1 MATGQV
7 LFQRFF
13 CRKSMRD
20 FNVRRMACACLFLAT
35 KLEESHRRTRDVLM
49 VFDRINKRRDGSR
62 SLPLLIPE
70 TKEYD
75 IMKERVITYERILL
89 KTFGFIIH
97 CVHPHKFVNSF
108 VHSLEGS
115 DELQQLAW
123 NMLNDS
129 LRTTLCVR
137 FKGHVVAAGA
147 IYLAARRLQVPLPSS
162 PAWWEAFKVPTDQ
175 MVEVVLALDAL
186 YQRPKASYIEVNPE
200 VLKQHQALSG
210 LGNKQ
215 LTPGPEVGNDSP
227 AVAQDSSVIRGG
239 PDLASQQQGP
249 PPVAGT
255 TAAPPGNAAE
265 MLAAAVA
272 AAQQRL
278 QGSAPASGINAA
290 QAAAVAAAA
299 QAAQAAAAAAA
310 KPDPDT
316 VSTLHQGG
324 NGNGP
329 TLTGGQANGGG
340 QATSAV
346 EGGAVQSRKR
356 SRSRERSQERS
367 RRHSRSRSR
376 SRSRD
381 RHRNGSRRDHRS
393 RSRERDR
400 DRERRDHRDHHRDR
414 DREREK
420 EKERRDGGRDRGRDR
435 ERGRDERHDRDGAD
449 RGDLPQP
456 PPLPP
461 RPDRRR

>member
-1 MATGQV
+1 
-7 LFQRFF
+7 
-13 CRKSMRD
+13 
-20 FNVRRMACACLFLAT
+20 
-35 KLEESHRRTRDVLM
+35 
-49 VFDRINKRRDGSR
+49 
-62 SLPLLIPE
+62 
-70 TKEYD
+70 
-75 IMKERVITYERILL
+75 MKERVITYERILL

-108 VHSLEGS
+108 VHSLEGG

-186 YQRPKASYIEVNPE
+186 YRRPKAHYIEVNPE
-200 VLKQHQALSG
+200 VLKQQQALSG
-210 LGNKQ
+210 PAGAKQ
-215 LTPGPEVGNDSP
+215 LTPGPGELGNDSP

-239 PDLASQQQGP
+239 PDLASQQLGGP
-249 PPVAGT
+249 PGPGTAAAVVAGS

-272 AAQQRL
+272 LAQQRL
-278 QGSAPASGINAA
+278 QGSVALASGINAA

-299 QAAQAAAAAAA
+299 QAAQAAAAAA

-324 NGNGP
+324 D
-329 TLTGGQANGGG
+329 GQANGGG
-340 QATSAV
+340 PATSAV

-356 SRSRERSQERS
+356 SRSRDRSQDRNRRRS
-367 RRHSRSRSR
+367 RSSSRSR

-393 RSRERDR
+393 RSRERRDRDR
-400 DRERRDHRDHHRDR
+400 DRERRDHRDHRDRDR
-414 DREREK
+414 DRERER
-420 EKERRDGGRDRGRDR
+420 ENERERERERRDGGRDRERDR
-435 ERGRDERHDRDGAD
+435 ERGRERGRDDRDGAD
-449 RGDLPQP
+449 RGDLPAP